1 MRFSGCEERS
11 KDYAQGLRA
20 HGGQRWPA
28 IFLSCGMT
36 KTRDVD
42 TERQIERAI
51 APVLATM
58 GYEVVRIR
66 LGGGRQTVLQVMIER
81 ADRVPLT
88 VDDCAAA
95 SRALLTQFENDNLPA
110 SDYTLEVSSPGID
123 RPLVRLD
130 DFVRFAGFEAKVEMI
145 EPLEGRRRFRG
156 RLQGAGD
163 GRVRLTVD
171 DQDVLLPF
179 DGIRAAK
186 LVLTDELLAASEA
199 AERV

>member
-1 MRFSGCEERS
+1 MRDR
-11 KDYAQGLRA
+11 
-20 HGGQRWPA
+20 GGQGWPA
-28 IFLSCGMT
+28 FFLFYGMT

-42 TERQIERAI
+42 AERQIEQAI
-51 APVLATM
+51 APALGAM

-66 LGGGRQTVLQVMIER
+66 FAGGGQPVLQVMIER

-95 SRALLTQFENDNLPA
+95 SRTLSARLDDEDLLAN
-110 SDYTLEVSSPGID
+110 SYTLEVSSPGID
-123 RPLVRLD
+123 RPLVRLA
-130 DFVRFAGFEAKVEMI
+130 DFTRFAGFEAKVEMS

-163 GRVRLTVD
+163 GCVRMTVD
-171 DQDVLLPF
+171 DQEVLLPF
-179 DGIRAAK
+179 DAIRTAK

-199 AERV
+199 VGQA

>member
-1 MRFSGCEERS
+1 
-11 KDYAQGLRA
+11 
-20 HGGQRWPA
+20 
-28 IFLSCGMT
+28 MT

-42 TERQIERAI
+42 SERQIEHAI
-51 APVLATM
+51 APVLAAM

-81 ADRVPLT
+81 TDRVPLT

-95 SRALLTQFENDNLPA
+95 SRALSAQFENDNLPA
-110 SDYTLEVSSPGID
+110 ADYALEVSSPGID
-123 RPLVRLD
+123 RPLVRLA
-130 DFVRFAGFEAKVEMI
+130 DFARFAGHEAKVEMS

-163 GRVRLTVD
+163 GCVRMTVD
-171 DQDVLLPF
+171 ERDVSLPF

-186 LVLTDELLAASEA
+186 LVLTDELIAASQA
-199 AERV
+199 AEQA

>member
-1 MRFSGCEERS
+1 MPRVLSDR
-11 KDYAQGLRA
+11 
-20 HGGQRWPA
+20 GGQCWPA
-28 IFLSCGMT
+28 FFLSCGVT

-51 APVLATM
+51 APVLAAM

-66 LGGGRQTVLQVMIER
+66 LGGGMQTVLQVMIER

-95 SRALLTQFENDNLPA
+95 SRAISAQFENDNLPA
-110 SDYTLEVSSPGID
+110 ADYALEVSSPGID
-123 RPLVRLD
+123 RPLVRLA
-130 DFVRFAGFEAKVEMI
+130 DFARFAGFEAKVEMG
-145 EPLEGRRRFRG
+145 EPLDGRRRFRG

-163 GRVRLTVD
+163 GCVRMTVD
-171 DQDVLLPF
+171 DQDVSLPY

-186 LVLTDELLAASEA
+186 LVLTDELLAASQA
-199 AERV
+199 AERL